1 MTQKL
6 PTQMPSALLLP
17 LLLFTSIHASA
28 QTGQGTISGIVYGPD
43 TKPLGGS
50 IVWANLVS
58 SPARPVDGNSSIPI
72 LKTVAAGDGSF
83 TLSQVPAGDYVLCAK
98 NSSVDALNPCAW
110 GGAVRVQIANGNLS
124 VAGQAIRMAAGV
136 TLQVHLDD
144 PSGHLAT
151 HEGKTPGANMIV
163 GVATAHGFHPLP
175 ITASSGN
182 SRDYKLLV
190 PFDVTNNVSVSTRFF
205 KLNDEGGTPLSA
217 TGPTI
222 PVRFS
227 AGTPAKVVNLRVV
240 GAGN

>member
-6 PTQMPSALLLP
+6 HLHSSFFLLLGCIP
-17 LLLFTSIHASA
+17 ATA
-28 QTGQGTISGIVYGPD
+28 QTGSISGIVFGPD
-43 TKPLGGS
+43 SKPLGGT

-58 SPARPVDGNSSIPI
+58 TPPKPGTANSSIPI
-72 LKTVAAGDGSF
+72 LKTVAAGDGSY

-124 VAGQAIRMAAGV
+124 VSGQAIRMAPGV

-163 GVATAHGFHPLP
+163 GVATAQGFHPLP

-182 SRDYKLLV
+182 GRDYKLLV